1 MWRSINMTILMLLPA
16 GCANADERSFDS
28 SDPVHC
34 MVIFGVA
41 ANGAKQVS
49 QLAVADEMVRRASF
63 LAEQQG
69 GPEWIRKITPQSM
82 EIGRKMEAA
91 NDERATLRLL
101 DECVAQQNAD
111 PDFSARAR
119 KR

>member
-1 MWRSINMTILMLLPA
+1 
-16 GCANADERSFDS
+16 
-28 SDPVHC
+28 

-49 QLAVADEMVRRASF
+49 QPAVADEMVRRASF

-69 GPEWIRKITPQSM
+69 GLEWIRKITPRSM
-82 EIGRKMEAA
+82 EIGKKMEAA
-91 NDERATLRLL
+91 HDERATLRLL

-111 PDFSARAR
+111 PAFNVRAR